1 MSTRNATLRRISGQG
16 GAMFSKFGL
25 LVMLVLLTVL
35 FSVLKPNTFATTF
48 NFQSI
53 GLSKSIVALL
63 ALAAAITISTGEFD
77 VSIGYSVGLFH
88 VLAIGFQT
96 RNGMPWPVAVAA
108 VLGLGAAVGLAN
120 GLLVT
125 RAYVSS
131 FIATLGSGTL
141 LYGITQWYTHGQQV
155 SGKLGGGFTKI
166 GGLVGPIPIPVVIV
180 VVLSGVLWVVSEYM
194 PLGRMAYVVG
204 SNRKAAELTGIS
216 TRKVV
221 LGAFVASGVLSA
233 LAGVVLAAELG
244 VGVPGTGS
252 EFLLPAFAAALLGST
267 AIRPGRANVLGCLI
281 AVALLAV
288 GVSGL
293 QQLGASTYV
302 DPLFNGAVLILAVSL
317 TSYAGRRL
325 RARAK
330 SGTGRDSAAE
340 QSQPQPQP
348 LSVSDNSVLTEVTK

>member
-1 MSTRNATLRRISGQG
+1 MSATVARRVSGRG
-16 GAMFSKFGL
+16 GAVVNKYGL
-25 LVMLVLLTVL
+25 LILLVLLTIL
-35 FSVLKPNTFATTF
+35 FSALKPNTFATTF

-88 VLAIGFQT
+88 VLVIGYQT
-96 RNGMPWPVAVAA
+96 RNGLPWPVAV
-108 VLGLGAAVGLAN
+108 VLVIALGAVVGLAN

-131 FIATLGSGTL
+131 FIATLGSGTI

-155 SGKLGGGFTKI
+155 GGKLGNGFTSI
-166 GGLVGPIPIPVVIV
+166 GGLVGPIPVPVIIV
-180 VVLSGVLWVVSEYM
+180 VVLSAALWIVSEYL
-194 PLGRMAYVVG
+194 PIGRMAYVVG
-204 SNRKAAELTGIS
+204 SNRRAAELTGIS

-221 LGAFVASGVLSA
+221 LGAFVASGMLSA
-233 LAGVVLAAELG
+233 LAGVVLASELG

-302 DPLFNGAVLILAVSL
+302 DPLFNGSVLVVAVAL

-325 RARAK
+325 RGK
-330 SGTGRDSAAE
+330 VTSGADPETPPAE
-340 QSQPQPQP
+340 APVPT
-348 LSVSDNSVLTEVTK
+348 VLTEVAK

>member
-96 RNGMPWPVAVAA
+96 RNGMPWPVAVVS
-108 VLGLGAAVGLAN
+108 VLALGAVVGLAN

-155 SGKLGGGFTKI
+155 AGTLGGGFTRI
-166 GGLVGPIPIPVVIV
+166 GGLLGPIPVPVIIV
-180 VVLSGVLWVVSEYM
+180 VVLSAGLWVLSEYL
-194 PLGRMAYVVG
+194 PIGRMAYVVG

-221 LGAFVASGVLSA
+221 LGAFVASGVLSS

-325 RARAK
+325 RARTK
-330 SGTGRDSAAE
+330 SGAGPEPVET
-340 QSQPQPQP
+340 
-348 LSVSDNSVLTEVTK
+348 